1 MSEIFSSKRFLAA
14 LNSHLK
20 DASKDMLRN
29 FMRMLCYLLVL
40 QLFFVFY
47 LAFHNQYGYI
57 IEVTVNYSAAN
68 FIFVIIYG
76 ASYVMGPRKP
86 DRREAFLKL
95 EATPL
100 EKYLIQLIYIT
111 PLLALG
117 FILAF
122 VCADSLRMLIT
133 GLVDGDYVSGL
144 PVLMNELIS
153 PNEQSFDFMMLIFEL
168 GAFFFGHSVFV
179 LGGALFPRYQF
190 LLTLVCF
197 CAFIALLAVL
207 PIDDVLNNIDKS
219 GTVTGYVALAVFYI
233 VAILNY
239 WLAYRRFSSQYATS
253 PVTVVG
259 GERLLG
265 QSKL

>member
-1 MSEIFSSKRFLAA
+1 MSQHFSFRRFLTAFY
-14 LNSHLK
+14 SHLR
-20 DASKDMLRN
+20 DARKDMLRN

-95 EATPL
+95 EATTL

-122 VCADSLRMLIT
+122 VCADSLRMLII
-133 GLVDGDYVSGL
+133 GLIDGDYVSGL
-144 PVLMNELIS
+144 PVLMHELIS
-153 PNEQSFDFMMLIFEL
+153 PNGQSFDFMMLIFEL
-168 GAFFFGHSVFV
+168 GAFFFGHSIFV
-179 LGGALFPRYQF
+179 LGGALFRRYQF

-207 PIDDVLNNIDKS
+207 PVDDVLNKIDKS
-219 GTVTGYVALAVFYI
+219 GTVTGYVALVVFYL
-233 VAILNY
+233 VAALNY
-239 WLAYRRFSSQYATS
+239 WYAYSRFSLRCCVPHSFQGTGA
-253 PVTVVG
+253 
-259 GERLLG
+259 
-265 QSKL
+265 

>member
-1 MSEIFSSKRFLAA
+1 MRKNFNPKHFCVAFLG
-14 LNSHLK
+14 HLK
-20 DASKDMLRN
+20 DARKDMLRN
-29 FMRMLCYLLVL
+29 FMRMTCYLLVL

-95 EATPL
+95 EATTL

-122 VCADSLRMLIT
+122 VCADSLRMLII
-133 GLVDGDYVSGL
+133 GLIDGDYVSGL
-144 PVLMNELIS
+144 PVLMHELIS
-153 PNEQSFDFMMLIFEL
+153 PNGQSFDFMMLIFEL
-168 GAFFFGHSVFV
+168 GAFFFGHSIFV
-179 LGGALFPRYQF
+179 LGGALFRRYQF

-207 PIDDVLNNIDKS
+207 PVDDVLNKIDQS
-219 GTVTGYVALAVFYI
+219 GTVTGYVALVVFYL
-233 VAILNY
+233 VAALNY
-239 WLAYRRFSSQYATS
+239 WYAYSRFSLRCCVPHSFQGTGA
-253 PVTVVG
+253 
-259 GERLLG
+259 
-265 QSKL
+265 

>member
-1 MSEIFSSKRFLAA
+1 MSQHFSFRRFLTAFGC
-14 LNSHLK
+14 HLRDARK
-20 DASKDMLRN
+20 DILRN

-40 QLFFVFY
+40 QLFFTFY

-76 ASYVMGPRKP
+76 ASYIMGPRKP
-86 DRREAFLKL
+86 ERRAAFLQL

-100 EKYLIQLIYIT
+100 EKYIIRLIYIT

-122 VCADSLRMLIT
+122 ICADTIRMLIIA
-133 GLVDGDYVSGL
+133 LIDGDFLCGL

-153 PNEQSFDFMMLIFEL
+153 PNEQSFDWMMLIFEF
-168 GAFFFGHSVFV
+168 GAFFFGHSIFV
-179 LGGALFPRYQF
+179 LGGALFRRYPF

-207 PIDDVLNNIDKS
+207 PIDDTLNKIDQS
-219 GTVTGYVALAVFYI
+219 GTVTGYVALAVFYLL
-233 VAILNY
+233 AAFNY
-239 WLAYRRFSSQYATS
+239 WYAYRRFSSAAASEANKGTLS
-253 PVTVVG
+253 
-259 GERLLG
+259 L
-265 QSKL
+265 

>member
-1 MSEIFSSKRFLAA
+1 MSDTFSFRRFLAA
-14 LNSHLK
+14 LGSHLR
-20 DASKDMLRN
+20 DARKDMLSN
-29 FMRMLCYLLVL
+29 FLRMTCYLLVL

-95 EATPL
+95 EATTL

-122 VCADSLRMLIT
+122 VCADSLRMLII
-133 GLVDGDYVSGL
+133 GLIDGDYVSGL
-144 PVLMNELIS
+144 PVLMHELIS
-153 PNEQSFDFMMLIFEL
+153 PNGQSFDFMMLIFEL
-168 GAFFFGHSVFV
+168 GAFFFGHSIFV
-179 LGGALFPRYQF
+179 LGGALFRRYQF

-207 PIDDVLNNIDKS
+207 PVDDVLNKIDQS
-219 GTVTGYVALAVFYI
+219 GTVTGYVALVVFYL
-233 VAILNY
+233 VAALNY
-239 WLAYRRFSSQYATS
+239 WYAYSRFSLRCCVPHSFQGTGA
-253 PVTVVG
+253 
-259 GERLLG
+259 
-265 QSKL
+265 